1 MSTSYSVHPL
11 KRLML
16 VPAASLTML
25 LAACGSG
32 GQPVAVPQTSTQ
44 PATSSA
50 EAGGSVTDV
59 TTSSDSTTGSTED
72 SSTEQSATA
81 ESTLESS
88 ANGSSE
94 QSSTEEAS
102 TEQSSTEQSSTDE
115 STTEASTTEESST
128 AESTTDESTTDEST
142 TEESSTAESTTDE
155 STTSSSTSSSS
166 QPARTSPGSSGG
178 APAAAVKIAAPGTK
192 LKIGQTAILH
202 KQILES
208 SNPRHTLGVIEATV
222 TKIQKV
228 DPKIF
233 EKLKNKADFKGLT
246 PYYIFV
252 DYKLI
257 AVEGNTE
264 TGGTLTPVITGV
276 LKDGSDAGMA
286 IGFGGGLQGCE
297 DKFFEDNKVGDT
309 ATLCYTALAETK
321 GAPVTGAQ
329 WEGDD
334 YADGSGPKNKYRDNP
349 VVWTQ

>member
-1 MSTSYSVHPL
+1 MSTSYPVHPL

-59 TTSSDSTTGSTED
+59 TTSSDSTIGSTED
-72 SSTEQSATA
+72 SSTEQSATG
-81 ESTLESS
+81 ESTLGSS
-88 ANGSSE
+88 ANDSSE
-94 QSSTEEAS
+94 QSSTEESS
-102 TEQSSTEQSSTDE
+102 TQESTQESSTEQSSTDE

-128 AESTTDESTTDEST
+128 AESTTDESTT
-142 TEESSTAESTTDE
+142 
-155 STTSSSTSSSS
+155 SSSTSSSS
-166 QPARTSPGSSGG
+166 QPARTPPGSSGG

-192 LKIGQTAILH
+192 LKIGQAAILH
-202 KQILES
+202 KQVLES

-276 LKDGSDAGMA
+276 LKDGSDAGVA
-286 IGFGGGLQGCE
+286 IGFGGGLEGCE